1 MREVRGIMKDQCSSI
16 MKVVLVV
23 LSDTM
28 NVLAVFSSTIGVL
41 PLGLSDIMEDS
52 CITTIVGSLRS

>member
-1 MREVRGIMKDQCSSI
+1 

-41 PLGLSDIMEDS
+41 PLVLSDIMEDS